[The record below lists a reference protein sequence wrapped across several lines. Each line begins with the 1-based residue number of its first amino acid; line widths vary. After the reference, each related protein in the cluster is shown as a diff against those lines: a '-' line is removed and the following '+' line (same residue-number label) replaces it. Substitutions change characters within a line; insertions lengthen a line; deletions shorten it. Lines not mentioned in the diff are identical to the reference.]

1 VVHADVAPTARTLSS
16 LRWKGSLPALGG
28 SRGGHRVR
36 PATEQPKPP
45 AVFSAGITWPS
56 EDLWYHQ
63 SPDEDHHSFF
73 WLLFLARGAT
83 SECFGR
89 NLGLLKIIKQMQ
101 PPYSF
106 GHEKLCKE
114 TDSPGLKTKRRRSR
128 GPYRLCRVTS
138 GRPESTW
145 FLFWI
150 CTILL
155 FAGYLDIKNGKAKYG
170 STARFFNTRGMK
182 NV

>member
-1 VVHADVAPTARTLSS
+1 VHADVAPTARTLSS

-101 PPYSF
+101 PPHSF

-128 GPYRLCRVTS
+128 G
-138 GRPESTW
+138 RPESTW

-150 CTILL
+150 GTFLL
-155 FAGYLDIKNGKAKYG
+155 FAVPAFLDEKINPDWGTEINP
-170 STARFFNTRGMK
+170 STA
-182 NV
+182 